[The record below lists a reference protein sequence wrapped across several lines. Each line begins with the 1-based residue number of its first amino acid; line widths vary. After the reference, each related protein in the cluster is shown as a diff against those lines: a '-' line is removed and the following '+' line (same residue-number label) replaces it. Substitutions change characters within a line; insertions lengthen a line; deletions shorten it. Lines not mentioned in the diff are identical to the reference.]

1 MKIKIYWEMMDNGWI
16 EWIDGEVIL
25 AHKHIQGNPT
35 KTLGGIAILENG
47 KAPIKQQLLP

>member
-1 MKIKIYWEMMDNGWI
+1 MDRMDWWRSNFGSQTHPGKLI
-16 EWIDGEVIL
+16 T
-25 AHKHIQGNPT
+25 KTPT